1 MIMIEEIRKI
11 SSDDNIKEMACEYT
25 GAEEEYQGFI
35 LGCNVLA
42 DEIEE
47 LVKNCSIPDVS
58 QQRELLLAFMEFYH
72 SDPYCPANTTFKIDV
87 DAFLANYSG

>member
-11 SSDDNIKEMACEYT
+11 WSDDNIKEMACEYT

-47 LVKNCSIPDVS
+47 QVKKCSIPDVR
-58 QQRELLLAFMEFYH
+58 QQRELLRQY
-72 SDPYCPANTTFKIDV
+72 
-87 DAFLANYSG
+87 

>member
-1 MIMIEEIRKI
+1 MIEEIRKI
-11 SSDDNIKEMACEYT
+11 WSDDNIKEMACEYT

-47 LVKNCSIPDVS
+47 QVKKCSIPDVVGQS
-58 QQRELLLAFMEFYH
+58 EQLQSFVNGFYEWHKKQGYATVKREDW
-72 SDPYCPANTTFKIDV
+72 SDYIKT
-87 DAFLANYSG
+87 L